1 MQPCHGMP
9 KPPPAAGGGFGAQ
22 ERERGRDQPGQG
34 RWTPR
39 KDPGTAPDYFRAPAV
54 SPCTTW
60 RWKMM
65 YAARTGS
72 IAITR
77 PAKSP
82 DQSPL

>member
-1 MQPCHGMP
+1 MAAPA
-9 KPPPAAGGGFGAQ
+9 PP
-22 ERERGRDQPGQG
+22 RVHGRDAGVCDKWLPGAPYD
-34 RWTPR
+34 RR
-39 KDPGTAPDYFRAPAV
+39 PGPDGYVRAVRSYFSAPAV
-54 SPCTTW
+54 RPCTTW

-77 PAKSP
+77 PANRP

>member
-1 MQPCHGMP
+1 M
-9 KPPPAAGGGFGAQ
+9 PPAVWRGARGGLGLLRRGCAYSPTDSSWVGAAPAAAGASR
-22 ERERGRDQPGQG
+22 RER
-34 RWTPR
+34 
-39 KDPGTAPDYFRAPAV
+39 YFSAPAV

-72 IAITR
+72 MAITR
-77 PAKSP
+77 PAKRP